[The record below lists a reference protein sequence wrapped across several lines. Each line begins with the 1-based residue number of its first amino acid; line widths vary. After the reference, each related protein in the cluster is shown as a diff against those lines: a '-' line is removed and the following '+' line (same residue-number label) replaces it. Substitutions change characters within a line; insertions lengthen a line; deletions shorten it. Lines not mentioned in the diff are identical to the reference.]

1 MSEENEPVTKA
12 FLESKLALF
21 HSQLELER
29 SERALKKSERRLHAV
44 QWWYMPLAILIY
56 GTLLV
61 IILAHFLK

>member
-12 FLESKLALF
+12 FLESKLELF

-29 SERALKKSERRLHAV
+29 SERALKKSKQQLCA
-44 QWWYMPLAILIY
+44 LAILIY

-61 IILAHFLK
+61 MLLAFFLK